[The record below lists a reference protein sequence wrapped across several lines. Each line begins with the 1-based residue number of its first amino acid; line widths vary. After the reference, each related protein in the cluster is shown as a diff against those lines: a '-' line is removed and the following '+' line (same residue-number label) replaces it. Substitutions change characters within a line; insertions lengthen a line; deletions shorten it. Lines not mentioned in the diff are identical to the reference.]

1 MKTKIWI
8 VSALWLMSGCSS
20 PAGQPV
26 RQEPGTSAAM
36 TANPNPTAET
46 ELSQQIS
53 REEALAIA
61 LDKAGISE
69 QELSSVQVDQDEDQ
83 DIPIYDIELETDYGD
98 YDFEIAM
105 GTGQMI
111 GADVEI
117 DEEWVR
123 RQPSTAISDQ
133 QARQKIQALI
143 PQAKE
148 EEITL
153 QEESEDQRPR
163 LECRY
168 EDDQITFECEIDRE
182 TGIMLDWNLDTHRS

>member
-20 PAGQPV
+20 PSGQPV

-36 TANPNPTAET
+36 TVNPNPTAET

-83 DIPIYDIELETDYGD
+83 DIPIYDNELETDYGD
-98 YDFEIAM
+98 YDLEIAM

-153 QEESEDQRPR
+153 QEESEDQRQR